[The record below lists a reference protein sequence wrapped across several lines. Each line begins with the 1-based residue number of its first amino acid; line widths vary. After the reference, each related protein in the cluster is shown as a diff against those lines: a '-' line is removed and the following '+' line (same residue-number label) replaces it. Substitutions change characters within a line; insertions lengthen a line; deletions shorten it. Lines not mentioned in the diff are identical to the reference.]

1 MQAQHSSGQVET
13 RGGQHN
19 REIDT
24 EEESDSARQTD
35 NTVKSDQS
43 ATVSPPSSSCGRWVD
58 AMYDAPARPPEGE
71 GMEGNQGGRE
81 RDTPHI
87 GGRAGRAAPVTDGT
101 ARLALVRSI
110 PS

>member
-1 MQAQHSSGQVET
+1 
-13 RGGQHN
+13 
-19 REIDT
+19 
-24 EEESDSARQTD
+24 
-35 NTVKSDQS
+35 
-43 ATVSPPSSSCGRWVD
+43 
-58 AMYDAPARPPEGE
+58 MYDAPARPPEGE